1 MNLYEITPPPSK
13 RLLLLRLF
21 FVIALSIALVES
33 AGFALKNAYPQQ
45 GELFEVIEDLLLV
58 IILFS
63 DIYYLLARPMF
74 TEIARR
80 VAVEDMLRKSESD
93 KRAILDALP
102 DTLLRVSQAG
112 VLIDYKLET
121 EAVMNVGI
129 GKHVSDLFPE
139 PDVQNIMNCITNA
152 INRGGLHRL
161 EIVLSEGTAENHQ
174 LLRFAK
180 LGGDEVLILISNITG
195 RKRYEE
201 QLKFISTHDVLT
213 GLYNRTF
220 YEAQLERLGKGRQ
233 YPIGIIVID
242 LDGLKETNDT
252 YGHAAGDR
260 MISKAAEVLKKV
272 FRADDLVSRTGGD
285 EFTILLTE
293 TSCNELQLVVNRIYA
308 SLDEVN
314 EAEPEFE
321 LRFSLGSA
329 IAASKELLSDAVR
342 GADVRMY
349 EDKAERKAARL

>member
-1 MNLYEITPPPSK
+1 MKLYEITPPPSK
-13 RLLLLRLF
+13 KLLLLRLF
-21 FVIALSIALVES
+21 IVVALSCVLVES
-33 AGFALKNAYPQQ
+33 AGFALKSVYPHH
-45 GELFEVIEDLLLV
+45 GELFEVIEDVFLV
-58 IILFS
+58 LILFI

-80 VAVEDMLRKSESD
+80 VAVEEMLRKSETD
-93 KRAILDALP
+93 NMAILDSLP

-112 VLIDYKLET
+112 VLIDYKLES
-121 EAVMNVGI
+121 EAVMNVCI

-139 PDVQNIMNCITNA
+139 PAVQNIINCLAKT
-152 INRGGLHRL
+152 INRGGLQKL
-161 EIVLSEGTAENHQ
+161 EIVRSEGADEHHQ
-174 LLRFAK
+174 LLRFVK
-180 LGGDEVLILISNITG
+180 LGGNEVLIFISNITG

-201 QLKFISTHDVLT
+201 QLKYISTHDVLT

-220 YEAQLERLGKGRQ
+220 FEAQLERLGKGRQ

-260 MISKAAEVLKKV
+260 MIRKAADVLRKV

-293 TSCNELQLVVNRIYA
+293 TSYNELQLVVNRIYT

-314 EAEPEFE
+314 ESEPEFE

-329 IAASKELLSDAVR
+329 IAESKENLSDAVR

-349 EDKAERKAARL
+349 ENKAERKSARL